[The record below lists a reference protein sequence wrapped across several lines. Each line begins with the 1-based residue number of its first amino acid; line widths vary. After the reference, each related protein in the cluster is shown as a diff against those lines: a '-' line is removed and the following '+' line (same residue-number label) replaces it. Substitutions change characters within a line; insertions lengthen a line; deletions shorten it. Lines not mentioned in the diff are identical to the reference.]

1 MKNNPDGVIDERMG
15 VRIRI
20 WLEKEGDLV
29 FGSGRRDLL
38 RMIRDL
44 GSLHKAAKEL
54 AMSYRAAWGKI
65 RNTEQSLGWNLV
77 KVVGKRKHMA
87 LTPDAE
93 DFLERFIRFE
103 KEADEL
109 VRDLFQKQFPDY
121 GNTASEHGR
130 ESESSK
136 GEQ

>member
-1 MKNNPDGVIDERMG
+1 MKKTPDGVIDERMG
-15 VRIRI
+15 VRVRV
-20 WLEKEGDLV
+20 WLEKNGDLV

-65 RNTEQSLGWNLV
+65 RNTEQSLGWSLV
-77 KVVGKRKHMA
+77 EVVGKRKHMA
-87 LTPDAE
+87 LTKDAE
-93 DFLERFIRFE
+93 GFLDRYIQFE

-109 VRDLFQKQFPDY
+109 VRDLFEKRFPDVA
-121 GNTASEHGR
+121 GAPPEPGR
-130 ESESSK
+130 ESD
-136 GEQ
+136 